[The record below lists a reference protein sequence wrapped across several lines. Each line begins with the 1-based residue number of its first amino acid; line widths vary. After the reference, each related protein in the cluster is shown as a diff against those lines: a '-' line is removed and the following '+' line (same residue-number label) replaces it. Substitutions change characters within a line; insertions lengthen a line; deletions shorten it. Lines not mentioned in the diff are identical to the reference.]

1 MNVNRLEHEIISI
14 KLSEINS
21 ALFISKIFVNKTIY
35 VSLNALIFGFV
46 YFKNQGHAET
56 KVF

>member
-1 MNVNRLEHEIISI
+1 MEHEIISI

-21 ALFISKIFVNKTIY
+21 ALFIRKIFVNKTIY